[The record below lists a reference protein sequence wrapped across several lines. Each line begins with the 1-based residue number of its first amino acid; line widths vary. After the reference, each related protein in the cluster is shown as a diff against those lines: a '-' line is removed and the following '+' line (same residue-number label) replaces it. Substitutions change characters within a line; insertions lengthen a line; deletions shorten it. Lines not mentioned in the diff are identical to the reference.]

1 MGLMQTEV
9 VWKALPILG
18 DYITELKKAN
28 NFAKKHTII
37 GHVLSFC
44 HIWHPCC
51 TVLKSWQLELE
62 YYKSVCYK
70 E

>member
-1 MGLMQTEV
+1 MLRCLSVCAEQYHFLVNITFNMGLMQTEV

-44 HIWHPCC
+44 HI
-51 TVLKSWQLELE
+51 
-62 YYKSVCYK
+62 
-70 E
+70 